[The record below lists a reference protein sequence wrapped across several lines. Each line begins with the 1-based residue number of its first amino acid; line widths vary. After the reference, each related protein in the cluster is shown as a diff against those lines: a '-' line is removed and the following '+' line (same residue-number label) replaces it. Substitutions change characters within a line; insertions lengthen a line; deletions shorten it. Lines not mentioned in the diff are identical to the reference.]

1 MPMTSSVSNITSGTG
16 GTPMPAASFNGPVL
30 GSARGCQHES
40 CWAKD
45 AACRKEPA
53 GPPMQETRPRLLVK
67 GYADTPYNITGFD
80 GRFYATHQEDGAFDL
95 EKFRAGATKF
105 PAYAGNT
112 IDEVAQNID
121 AGFDNRMLRDIITG
135 FGWRGR
141 HGLVAEFGTDPND
154 FLLDAF
160 FGSIDDVATAL
171 RVALRNQNGPFTLI
185 GARDKTALLA
195 EALSKDGHGPKIIE
209 WSYGQ
214 PLPPLSESGRA
225 ILCEVPRTPDDY
237 PALFGFKERYP
248 GCETIW
254 ELTLPIAAVREMIAV
269 FDYNVGEADR
279 FARKPETLADHQRY
293 FAQMASIYCARAR
306 RARSEGSDRR
316 ASMARGLDMLDLRGR
331 TVIEFGPA
339 DGVNTGRLIATGARQ
354 ITAVEGRPENV
365 IKLLAAKYAMGWDN
379 LEIFADNFQVPG
391 RWASRRYDAVFA
403 HGVLY
408 HCVDPFYFCDQLTR
422 ISDKIFI
429 GSWVATDKVPL
440 SEWRELR
447 YGGHSYR
454 VQVYDEDAHF
464 WAGLTTRSFFP
475 DAQGVDDFFARAG
488 YKAVLREEIQ
498 ESRSFSGG
506 LMEWI
511 FVRA

>member
-1 MPMTSSVSNITSGTG
+1 
-16 GTPMPAASFNGPVL
+16 
-30 GSARGCQHES
+30 
-40 CWAKD
+40 
-45 AACRKEPA
+45 
-53 GPPMQETRPRLLVK
+53 
-67 GYADTPYNITGFD
+67 
-80 GRFYATHQEDGAFDL
+80 
-95 EKFRAGATKF
+95 
-105 PAYAGNT
+105 
-112 IDEVAQNID
+112 
-121 AGFDNRMLRDIITG
+121 
-135 FGWRGR
+135 
-141 HGLVAEFGTDPND
+141 
-154 FLLDAF
+154 
-160 FGSIDDVATAL
+160 
-171 RVALRNQNGPFTLI
+171 
-185 GARDKTALLA
+185 
-195 EALSKDGHGPKIIE
+195 
-209 WSYGQ
+209 
-214 PLPPLSESGRA
+214 
-225 ILCEVPRTPDDY
+225 
-237 PALFGFKERYP
+237 
-248 GCETIW
+248 
-254 ELTLPIAAVREMIAV
+254 
-269 FDYNVGEADR
+269 
-279 FARKPETLADHQRY
+279 
-293 FAQMASIYCARAR
+293 
-306 RARSEGSDRR
+306 
-316 ASMARGLDMLDLRGR
+316 MARGLDMLDLRGR

-488 YKAVLREEIQ
+488 YKAVLREEIE
-498 ESRSFSGG
+498 ESRRFSGG
-506 LMEWI
+506 LMQWI